1 MEQNNERAKDTGK
14 AKSSKQYSAENFFQF
29 QPVHEPE
36 EDKKEKRRRRRQE
49 RKMENERM
57 QR

>member
-1 MEQNNERAKDTGK
+1 MKENNERAKDTGK
-14 AKSSKQYSAENFFQF
+14 AKSSKQYSAENFFRF

-49 RKMENERM
+49 REMRNERM
-57 QR
+57 